1 MKNVTKVSGL
11 TDTDN
16 SYAKISPLKKAL
28 RTKAF
33 PLFVLLIVIIV
44 VFAILSPLNN
54 GGFQAF
60 FRMKTLW
67 RILQDLAVPGFLTIG
82 VGLLIVAGS
91 IDLSAATI
99 GSMSGVV
106 VAVCLAW
113 TNIPLPLAIILAL
126 LAAALVGFINGFLV
140 NELKQPPFIATMA
153 MSTILTAV
161 MQILSTD
168 KTGQIKALVN
178 FNSAAF
184 QKIGTYELF
193 GVVPAASLVMVLF
206 FVIYGLALS
215 KSKFG
220 RTLYL
225 MGGNPAATHLAGI
238 KPKKITYFLFINGAV
253 LAALSGIINASRVK
267 AGGTNALSLLQFTG
281 ITAAILGGISF
292 GGGSGGLG
300 GAFIGLLVINTF
312 GTGMTT
318 SGQSPYLTPV
328 LSGALLIAAL
338 TFDYFNVR
346 AQNKRVGA

>member
-82 VGLLIVAGS
+82 VGLLIVAVS

-225 MGGNPAATHLAGI
+225 MGGNPAATQDRKSTRLNSSH
-238 KPKKITYFLFINGAV
+238 
-253 LAALSGIINASRVK
+253 
-267 AGGTNALSLLQFTG
+267 
-281 ITAAILGGISF
+281 
-292 GGGSGGLG
+292 
-300 GAFIGLLVINTF
+300 
-312 GTGMTT
+312 
-318 SGQSPYLTPV
+318 
-328 LSGALLIAAL
+328 
-338 TFDYFNVR
+338 
-346 AQNKRVGA
+346 